1 MKDLVTAL
9 SLMFVIEGAMYALF
23 PLGMKN
29 LLERVQ
35 GMDASTLRMMGIG
48 MALMGFIFVGAL
60 RGF

>member
-29 LLERVQ
+29 LMERVQ
-35 GMDASTLRMMGIG
+35 EMDTSTLRLVGIG
-48 MALMGFIFVGAL
+48 MALTGFIFVGAL

>member
-1 MKDLVTAL
+1 MKDLVTAI

-29 LLERVQ
+29 LMSRVQ
-35 GMDASTLRMMGIG
+35 EMETSTLRYFGIS
-48 MALMGFIFVGAL
+48 MALAGFIFVGVL